1 MRQNKIIGNCP
12 RCGTSYNNTVTF
24 CSKCGANLTEN
35 IKFRQNKQMPT
46 YEEKLDIMFND
57 AQYCIATISKR
68 EKTSCKIWII
78 TAVIQ
83 IILSIIC
90 FPFPF
95 WIAALLNIWRASSRN
110 KLSKLVL
117 LPNKELISKYD
128 SVQYGLTWIYNI
140 LLGGLI
146 GIVGCIYDER
156 TRDYVHGNRNLIVWY
171 CNVR

>member
-1 MRQNKIIGNCP
+1 
-12 RCGTSYNNTVTF
+12 
-24 CSKCGANLTEN
+24 
-35 IKFRQNKQMPT
+35 MPT
-46 YEEKLDIMFND
+46 YEEKLDIMLND

>member
-1 MRQNKIIGNCP
+1 MGQNKIIGNCP
-12 RCGTSYNNTVTF
+12 RCGTSYNNTATF

-156 TRDYVHGNRNLIVWY
+156 TRAYVHGNRNLIVWY

>member
-1 MRQNKIIGNCP
+1 MGQNKIIGNCP
-12 RCGTSYNNTVTF
+12 RCGTSYNNTATF

-110 KLSKLVL
+110 KLSKLVP

-171 CNVR
+171 CNIR